1 MQFAVR
7 EVQLGQPRKGLG
19 GRWTHNSAEE
29 GLHLGLPEG
38 GEVECGIVLRVA
50 GIVYSDEPGDE
61 GFRGWVGDDVRS
73 VGGPLFDF
81 VYSVHCKVVVQ
92 GKPANDCNL
101 VGESY

>member
-38 GEVECGIVLRVA
+38 GEVECGVVLRVA
-50 GIVYSDEPGDE
+50 GVVDADKPGHE
-61 GFRGWVGDDVRS
+61 CFGGWVGDDVRS
-73 VGGPLFDF
+73 AGRPLLDF
-81 VYSVHCKVVVQ
+81 VH
-92 GKPANDCNL
+92 
-101 VGESY
+101 